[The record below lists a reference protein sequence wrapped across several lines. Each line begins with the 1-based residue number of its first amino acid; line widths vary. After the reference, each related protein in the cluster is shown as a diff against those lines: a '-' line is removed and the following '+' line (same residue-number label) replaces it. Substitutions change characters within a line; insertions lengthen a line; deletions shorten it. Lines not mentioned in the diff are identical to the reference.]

1 MKIQAQRGTE
11 DVLPAQVHRWR
22 FVEET
27 FARVAAQAG
36 FEEIRVPTFED
47 IELFKRTS
55 GETSDVVSKE
65 MFDFVDK
72 GGRHVALKPE
82 GTASTVRAFIEHSL
96 GGAGLPVRLWYCD
109 SFFRYGRPQK
119 GRLRELHQVG
129 LELIGSATPEADV
142 ELIET
147 TVQFYEALGTR
158 DWELKVNNIGDAAAR
173 GQFGAAILA
182 HLAPWLSQA
191 DEETQAKARK
201 NPMRLLDSKDPQ
213 VKELLQGAPTVAA
226 YRSEDSR
233 RHHDAVCNGL
243 ARAGVSFVEDPLI
256 VRGLDYYNDTVF
268 EIVGTGLGAQDSLCG
283 GGRYDG
289 LVELLGGP
297 STPAVGVGCG
307 VERALLALGAAGVEP
322 ERPRPDAFVV
332 AACDEARSL
341 VETTVR
347 RLRGAG
353 LAVLHD
359 LDGRSLKAQ
368 FKSADRARSR
378 FAIVFGDEELASGE
392 ATIKDLTTGEQQRV
406 PVEKVQE
413 RLS

>member
-1 MKIQAQRGTE
+1 VKIQAQRGTE
-11 DVLPAQVHRWR
+11 DVLPAEVHRWR
-22 FVEET
+22 FVEQT

-96 GGAGLPVRLWYCD
+96 GAAGLPVRLWYCD

-129 LELIGSATPEADV
+129 LELLGSATPEADV

-147 TVQFYEALGTR
+147 TVRFYRALGVT
-158 DWELKVNNIGDAAAR
+158 DCELRINNIGDATCRAR
-173 GQFGAAILA
+173 FGEAVLA
-182 HLAPWLSQA
+182 HLAPWLSEA
-191 DEETQAKARK
+191 DPETQAKARK
-201 NPMRLLDSKDPQ
+201 NPMRLLDSKDPA
-213 VKELLQGAPTVAA
+213 VKGLLADAPAINGF
-226 YRSEDSR
+226 RSETSVA
-233 RHHDAVCNGL
+233 HHAAVCNGL
-243 ARAGVSFVEDPLI
+243 ARAGVTFVEDPLI

-268 EIVGTGLGAQDSLCG
+268 EIVGTGLGSQDSLCG

-289 LVELLGGP
+289 LVGLLGGP
-297 STPAVGVGCG
+297 ATPAVGVGCG
-307 VERALLALGAAGVEP
+307 VERALLALATTGSEP
-322 ERPRPDAFVV
+322 PRPQPDAYVV
-332 AACDEARSL
+332 AASEDARAT

-347 RLRGAG
+347 RLREAG
-353 LAVLHD
+353 LAALYD

-368 FKSADRARSR
+368 FKSADRVRARY
-378 FAIVFGDEELASGE
+378 AVVFGDEELASGE
-392 ATIKDLTTGEQQRV
+392 ATIKVLATGEQSRV
-406 PVEKVQE
+406 STDRLEE
-413 RLS
+413 RLR